1 VNVVPITDGDAARWR
16 DYVAPNANASLY
28 HDYRWRRVIERAFK
42 RETHYLAAVDTHGS
56 VRGVLPL
63 ARLKSPVFG
72 DFLVSLPYFNYG
84 GVLADHVT
92 AVDALRR
99 AAEELAQEA
108 GVDHVEYRHVSDVW
122 PDAPKRT
129 DKVAM
134 LLPLPADTA
143 ALDKRL
149 GSKVRAQIKRPL
161 KEGAKVE
168 HGGVE
173 CVDAFYEVFAHNMR
187 DLGTPV
193 YAKRFFAEIAAT
205 FPDEV
210 RIFVVRLAEKPVAAG
225 FVLRHRDRA
234 EIPWAASLRDANRIG
249 VNMLLYGRI
258 LEWCVEQGVGTFDFG
273 RSTIDAGTYRFKR
286 QWGAEPVQ
294 LYWHYWLPPGRELPQ
309 IRPDN
314 PKYRMMVS
322 LWQRLP
328 VPVATALGPHI
339 VKNIP

>member
-1 VNVVPITDGDAARWR
+1 MNVVPITDDDATRWQA
-16 DYVAPNANASLY
+16 YVAANPNASLY
-28 HDYRWRRVIERAFK
+28 HDYRWRGVIERTFG
-42 RETHYLAAVDTHGS
+42 RTTTYLAATGEGS
-56 VRGVLPL
+56 RVHGVLPL
-63 ARLKSPVFG
+63 ARLKSPIFG
-72 DFLVSLPYFNYG
+72 DFLISLPYFNYG
-84 GVLADHVT
+84 GVLADSPD
-92 AVDALRR
+92 AVDALRS
-99 AAEELAQEA
+99 AAEERARLL
-108 GVDHVEYRHVSDVW
+108 GVDHVEYRHTSDVW
-122 PDAPKRT
+122 PNAPKRI

-134 LLPLPADTA
+134 LLPLPTDTA
-143 ALDKRL
+143 TLDKRL
-149 GSKVRAQIKRPL
+149 GSKLRAQIKRPL
-161 KEGAKVE
+161 KEGASVE
-168 HGGVE
+168 HGGQE
-173 CVDAFYEVFAHNMR
+173 LVDDFYTVFAHNMR

-193 YAKRFFAEIAAT
+193 YAKRLFTEIAET
-205 FPDEV
+205 FPNEV

-234 EIPWAASLRDANRIG
+234 EIPWAASLREANRVG

-294 LYWHYWLPPGRELPQ
+294 LYWHYWLPSGRELPQ

-314 PKYRMMVS
+314 PKYRLMVS